1 MKSKK
6 LILFQVGNCHTTQKV
21 LNRRANLCYVHQPD
35 TCPDA
40 VESSTFPRMKFS
52 QVACLNSFL
61 ENNNPIGQQ
70 FPRNSANLPNSRNHQ
85 RFDVEDLGAEER

>member
-1 MKSKK
+1 
-6 LILFQVGNCHTTQKV
+6 
-21 LNRRANLCYVHQPD
+21 
-35 TCPDA
+35 
-40 VESSTFPRMKFS
+40 MKFS